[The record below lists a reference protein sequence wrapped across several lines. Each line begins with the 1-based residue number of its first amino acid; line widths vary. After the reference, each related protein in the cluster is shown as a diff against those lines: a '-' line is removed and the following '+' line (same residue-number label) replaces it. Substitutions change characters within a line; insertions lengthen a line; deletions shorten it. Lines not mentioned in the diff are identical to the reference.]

1 MRTRIGGIIPE
12 MAASVRLVNDH
23 NLSRC
28 VHGDIH
34 VFIVFC
40 CLIDA
45 IDFFV
50 LICNSTEG
58 FVRAEIAGSVFGCL
72 HIYIYIFN
80 IINIYI
86 YMHTYI

>member
-1 MRTRIGGIIPE
+1 MIIIYPDVC
-12 MAASVRLVNDH
+12 MVIFMYL
-23 NLSRC
+23 L
-28 VHGDIH
+28 
-34 VFIVFC
+34 FFC

-58 FVRAEIAGSVFGCL
+58 FVRAEIVGSVFGCL

-80 IINIYI
+80 IISIYI
-86 YMHTYI
+86 YAYIYLILYSVYIIYINTHI